1 MSKMSRINPPAA
13 ASDPDCDDSG
23 LCLERRRGVRTG
35 SLDPSFG
42 TDGIVMGVFSG
53 NVSPLTA
60 LEQANGDI
68 VVIAGFDNQVIAAE
82 ALGRVR
88 HTPTGSSVPPE
99 YCNRLRYRVRRWRP
113 AQMHSQL
120 HQKFYSLTASISW
133 LHFSESAGTH
143 RISKYLASGK
153 QALRILLS

>member
-1 MSKMSRINPPAA
+1 
-13 ASDPDCDDSG
+13 
-23 LCLERRRGVRTG
+23 
-35 SLDPSFG
+35 
-42 TDGIVMGVFSG
+42 MGVFSG

-60 LEQANGDI
+60 IEQANGDI

-99 YCNRLRYRVRRWRP
+99 YCNRLRHRVRRWRP

-120 HQKFYSLTASISW
+120 HQKCYSLTAIISW
-133 LHFSESAGTH
+133 LHLSESAGTH

-153 QALRILLS
+153 QVLRILLS